1 MKIQS
6 NQLWTAKDVGEY
18 LQCAEQTVYDKVY
31 KGIIP
36 HIKIP
41 SGGIRFRKE
50 DIDRWLIERGKG
62 NAKTPEEETK

>member
-1 MKIQS
+1 MKIES
-6 NQLWTAKDVGEY
+6 TQLWTIKDVAEY

-31 KGIIP
+31 RGVIP

-50 DIDRWLIERGKG
+50 DIDKWLIERGKE
-62 NAKTPEEETK
+62 NDKSPE